1 MSESMPPVPD
11 ENETP
16 DDDWSDAPHRVDN
29 VQFTHR
35 GQHHYQVNISTD
47 AHRVAVSI
55 SPQGRSVR
63 VWLDGIPMTEEPA
76 AVRQYVARAVDGA
89 R

>member
-1 MSESMPPVPD
+1 MSIVSPEPD
-11 ENETP
+11 SNSDSP
-16 DDDWSDAPHRVDN
+16 DGWSDAPHDVQN

-35 GQHHYQVNISTD
+35 GQHHYQVTVKTD
-47 AHRVAVSI
+47 AHRVVVSV

-63 VWLDGIPMTEEPA
+63 VWLDGIPMTEEPP
-76 AVRQYVARAVDGA
+76 AVREYVQRAVDGV